1 MTNFSIDITSD
12 PVCIWCYIGRKRLDK
27 AIALYKR
34 VYPNGR
40 YDTFTVNWRA
50 YYLDPSSP
58 ARGVP
63 FEQRMLQ
70 KVTSSGPDPG
80 RDPTDKDRELARHL
94 KERLASLGRQEGLA
108 LSFEGKIGNTRSA
121 HRAIAFSG
129 TQRSDSP
136 HGSESFS
143 SITSVQDRFVMALF
157 AAYFEG
163 VADITS
169 YEDLADVAES
179 IGLSR
184 AEMLAWL
191 ESGEGGEEVDEQD
204 HAAKDAGLKGVPHF
218 TVQGRRVDG
227 SRDVQDFLELF
238 VKIKEDGQEQALAI
252 RADSRGAVEPGITA

>member
-27 AIALYKR
+27 AIALYKK

-40 YDTFTVNWRA
+40 HDTFTVTWRA
-50 YYLDPSSP
+50 YYLGASSP
-58 ARGVP
+58 TKGIP

-70 KVTSSGPDPG
+70 KVASG
-80 RDPTDKDRELARHL
+80 RDPTDGDRELARHL
-94 KERLASLGRQEGLA
+94 TERLASLGRQEGLA
-108 LSFEGKIGNTRSA
+108 LSFAGKIGNTRSA

-129 TQRSDSP
+129 TQRSDPPHSP
-136 HGSESFS
+136 ESES
-143 SITSVQDRFVMALF
+143 SITSAQDRFVMALF

-163 VADITS
+163 AADITS
-169 YEDLADVAES
+169 HEDLADVAES
-179 IGLSR
+179 VGLDR
-184 AEMLAWL
+184 ADMLAWL

-204 HAAKDAGLKGVPHF
+204 RAAKDAGLKGVPHF

-238 VKIKEDGQEQALAI
+238 VKIKEDGQEQARAI
-252 RADSRGAVEPGITA
+252 RTDSRGAVESGVAA